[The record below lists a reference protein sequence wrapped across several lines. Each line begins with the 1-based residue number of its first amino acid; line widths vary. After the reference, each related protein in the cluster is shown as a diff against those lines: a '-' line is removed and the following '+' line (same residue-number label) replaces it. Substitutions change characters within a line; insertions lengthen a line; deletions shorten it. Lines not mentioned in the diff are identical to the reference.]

1 MQAFN
6 NAGFALFSDSLMGFV
21 NDPWICLPLTLGVI
35 AGSIGFPVLFELARE
50 YAHAR
55 TAGPRT
61 PG

>member
-1 MQAFN
+1 
-6 NAGFALFSDSLMGFV
+6 MGFV
-21 NDPWICLPLTLGVI
+21 DDPWICLPLTLGVI

-50 YAHAR
+50 CAHAR